1 MLKTNTIMR
10 TLSFIMIFFAAI
22 TVFAENE
29 KQDVRVSGSE
39 TTQISGRVIDH
50 LTGENLAGVKI
61 SIENSDIVT
70 YTDLD
75 GNFSISVPSAYNNSS
90 LEISYISYET
100 TKIRMNMEQ
109 QNCEIKIL
117 PIAR

>member
-1 MLKTNTIMR
+1 MR
-10 TLSFIMIFFAAI
+10 TLSFIMIFFAFV
-22 TVFAENE
+22 TVFADNE
-29 KQDVRVSGSE
+29 KQDVRVSESE

-61 SIENSDIVT
+61 SIENSDIVA

-75 GNFSISVPSAYNNSS
+75 GNFSISVPSAFSDSS

-100 TKIRMNMEQ
+100 TKIRVNIEQ
-109 QNCEIKIL
+109 ENCEIKIL
-117 PIAR
+117 PVAR